1 MTWYNFRFGC
11 TIQCIRSQIIVI
23 GLFRLTNLAACLCT
37 LDYNRF
43 VFGVFQTYTP
53 RSMPAASPN
62 TTSSQSSNQSQSGE
76 QLSRTN
82 LYIRGLNPN
91 TTDKDLVNLCQP

>member
-1 MTWYNFRFGC
+1 MAAWSIRKTPPD
-11 TIQCIRSQIIVI
+11 ILRSQLVNR
-23 GLFRLTNLAACLCT
+23 LFWGH
-37 LDYNRF
+37 YEG
-43 VFGVFQTYTP
+43 GVAIFLVLHKNTYTP

-91 TTDKDLVNLCQP
+91 TTDKDLVSGNI